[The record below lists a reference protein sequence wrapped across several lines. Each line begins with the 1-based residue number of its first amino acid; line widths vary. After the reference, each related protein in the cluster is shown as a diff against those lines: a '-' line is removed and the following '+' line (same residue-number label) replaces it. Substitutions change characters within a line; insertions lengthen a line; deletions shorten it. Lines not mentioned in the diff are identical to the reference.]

1 MTDGPEDSNE
11 NAVPETPET
20 AVTNGSEEN
29 TRCVR
34 LPDDLR
40 TEIDRRVSATNF
52 ESVDEYVAFVL
63 ESLLREIDQQDDD
76 VVVDVREETS
86 DDIDGVEDQLESL
99 GYL

>member
-1 MTDGPEDSNE
+1 MTDGPADSNE
-11 NAVPETPET
+11 TAVPETPET
-20 AVTNGSEEN
+20 AVTNASEEN

-34 LPDDLR
+34 LPDHLR
-40 TEIDRRVSATNF
+40 TEIDHRVSATNF
-52 ESVDEYVAFVL
+52 ESADEYVAFVL
-63 ESLLREIDQQDDD
+63 ESLLREIDQQDGD